1 MHEDSNI
8 HTRLIVP
15 YSRITSPNAWACR
28 EVSFSVM
35 RWRITLRRTGM
46 TGYERLSTPFMPRSH
61 PTLTKPWLRCS
72 GHRCRRKTGS
82 ASAAKYGGPRL
93 PAPQG
98 SGPGYRR
105 PIVVIQSDQFNESRI
120 STVVIA
126 VITSIYDWAAA
137 PGNILL
143 DRRES
148 GLPRDSALNL
158 SQLLTVDKSFL
169 TERVGILSARTIA
182 AMDAGLKLGYGPV
195 RLLTR

>member
-1 MHEDSNI
+1 MRRGEI
-8 HTRLIVP
+8 W
-15 YSRITSPNAWACR
+15 WA
-28 EVSFSVM
+28 S
-35 RWRITLRRTGM
+35 
-46 TGYERLSTPFMPRSH
+46 
-61 PTLTKPWLRCS
+61 
-72 GHRCRRKTGS
+72 
-82 ASAAKYGGPRL
+82 L

-126 VITSIYDWAAA
+126 VITSNLRLAAA

-143 DRRES
+143 DKRES

-158 SQLLTVDKSFL
+158 SQVLTVDKSFL

-182 AMDAGLKLGYGPV
+182 AMDAGLKLVMG
-195 RLLTR
+195 L

>member
-1 MHEDSNI
+1 MGIVVEG
-8 HTRLIVP
+8 RLVVRRGEIW
-15 YSRITSPNAWACR
+15 WA
-28 EVSFSVM
+28 S
-35 RWRITLRRTGM
+35 
-46 TGYERLSTPFMPRSH
+46 
-61 PTLTKPWLRCS
+61 
-72 GHRCRRKTGS
+72 
-82 ASAAKYGGPRL
+82 L

-126 VITSIYDWAAA
+126 VITSNLRLAAA

-143 DRRES
+143 DKRES

-158 SQLLTVDKSFL
+158 SQVLTVDKSFL

-182 AMDAGLKLGYGPV
+182 AMDAGLKLVMG
-195 RLLTR
+195 L